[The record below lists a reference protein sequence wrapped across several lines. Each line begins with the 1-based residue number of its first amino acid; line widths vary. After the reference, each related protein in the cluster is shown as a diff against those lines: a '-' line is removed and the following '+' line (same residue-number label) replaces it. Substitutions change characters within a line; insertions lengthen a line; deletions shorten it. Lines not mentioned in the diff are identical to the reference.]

1 LSETARY
8 ADVVLAGSLMEEDD
22 GTTTS
27 VEGRVIRHRKAVTPP
42 GDAREDWKII
52 CEIAKRL
59 GRADKFNYESPQ
71 DIFEELRVASKG
83 GTSDY
88 YGMTWERIDENNGL
102 FWPCPEPGHPGT
114 PRLYENGK
122 FGHPDGK
129 AHFMPVEWR
138 PSAEMPDEEF
148 PIILTTGRVVS
159 QFLSGTQTRRIGS
172 LVDQYPQPTC
182 EIHPRLAEKLGI
194 ADGDFVKVES
204 RRGNIVVRATV
215 VKTIRP
221 DTVFVPY
228 HWPLD
233 RSANNC
239 TIRAIDPVSNIPE
252 FKVSAVRVSK
262 VDRPVDAIAML
273 EVQAGGVR

>member
-1 LSETARY
+1 
-8 ADVVLAGSLMEEDD
+8 
-22 GTTTS
+22 
-27 VEGRVIRHRKAVTPP
+27 VTPP